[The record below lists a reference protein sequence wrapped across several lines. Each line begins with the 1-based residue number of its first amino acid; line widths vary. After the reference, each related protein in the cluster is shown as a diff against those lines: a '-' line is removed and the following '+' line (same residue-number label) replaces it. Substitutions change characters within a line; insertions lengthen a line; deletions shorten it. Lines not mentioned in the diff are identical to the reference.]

1 MNDDIYS
8 IWRNRILQDMF
19 MNMNEKYKKLTEKIQ
34 SFEKAAVAFS
44 GGVDSSL
51 LAKVCFD
58 ILGENAIAITLVSPM
73 NPKSEIE
80 DAKTIAESIGISHVL
95 IEDDIIEGKV
105 AENPV
110 DRCYHCKKIEF
121 ASIREKAA
129 ELGFSIVL
137 DGSNHD
143 DLSDYRPGIKALS
156 ELSICSPLRDAQ
168 LTKKEIR
175 ELSKELGLKTW
186 DKPAL
191 ACLASRVPYGEPI
204 TKEVLS
210 RIEKAEDYLRSL
222 GFRQFRVRSHGTI
235 ARIEVSP
242 EERVKMFDASVMDSV
257 SRSLKSFG
265 YIFVA
270 LELEG
275 YKTGNMNK
283 EISGK

>member
-1 MNDDIYS
+1 MN
-8 IWRNRILQDMF
+8 L
-19 MNMNEKYKKLTEKIQ
+19 NEKYTKLRDQIK
-34 SFEKAAVAFS
+34 SLKKAAVAFS

-51 LAKVCFD
+51 LAKVCCD
-58 ILGENAIAITLVSPM
+58 VLGDNAVAITLVSPM
-73 NPKSEIE
+73 NPQSEIL
-80 DAKTIAESIGISHVL
+80 DAKEIAASIGIKHIL
-95 IEDDIIEGKV
+95 IEDDSIEGKV
-105 AENPV
+105 AANPV
-110 DRCYHCKKIEF
+110 DRCYHCKKVEF
-121 ASIREKAA
+121 GSIREKAE
-129 ELGFSIVL
+129 ELGFPIVL

-156 ELSICSPLRDAQ
+156 ELSISSPLREAG
-168 LTKKEIR
+168 LTKNEIR

-204 TKEVLS
+204 TKEVLG
-210 RIEKAEDYLRSL
+210 RIEKAEDYLRTL

-242 EERVKMFDASVMDSV
+242 EERVKMFDTSVMDAV
-257 SRSLKSFG
+257 SRTLKSFG

-283 EISGK
+283 EIKGK